1 MPQNKR
7 PLTFEEEGEPMSNAE
22 RVAKCLDLLAA
33 GLAPFVERE
42 LKPALAESSDAWFV
56 AAASRPGRP
65 VTHPGDVNPRDVSFL
80 LGCLKGYWDSVFSRT
95 LSRSDRSLVF
105 ELSDHRNRW
114 AHQEPFSTDDTYRV
128 LDSAERLLKAISAAE
143 AREVEREKSDLMRR
157 KFAAEARSEKRRGAA
172 IAVEGQPAAGLTPWR
187 EIVTPHKDVA
197 SGRYQQAEFAA
208 DLAQVAR
215 GEAST
220 EYGDPKEFYRRTF
233 ITDGLRKLL
242 LNAVL
247 RLQGA
252 GGDPVID
259 LQTNFGGGKTH
270 SMLALYHLVS
280 GAAPNEMAGVEEV
293 LAEVG
298 VNELPRAK
306 RAVIVGT
313 DVSPAQPRIPEAGL
327 ELRTIWG
334 ELAYQLGGREGY
346 AQVAQA
352 DATGTAP
359 GSGVLKSL
367 FESVG
372 PSLVLIDEWV
382 AYARQLYGKDGLAA
396 GSFDAH
402 FSFAQSLT
410 EAAKQCKN
418 VLLLVSIP
426 ASDIEIGGEGGQK
439 ALERLTNVVKRMES
453 PWSPATA
460 DEGFEIVRRRLFDD
474 ISDPELFRK
483 RDAVVKAFG
492 DMYRS
497 HKSEFPSETAEADYE
512 RRMEAAYPIHPNLFD
527 ILYNEWSTLERFQRT
542 RGVLRL
548 MASVIHEMWER
559 DDKSLLI
566 MPSGI
571 PMDAPAVQDELTH
584 YVERVWVPII
594 QSDVD
599 GPNSLPLKVDR
610 DNPALGRYSSTRR
623 VARTIYIGSAPT
635 HQATNRG
642 IGDQAIKLGCV
653 QPGEAP
659 ATFGDSLRRL
669 SDQSTY
675 LYVDGQRFWYST
687 TPTVTKLA
695 KDRASQQKLDM
706 VHLEIVNRLRAD
718 TERGPFAAK
727 HVAPEATGDIPD
739 EGEARV
745 VVLHPEQ
752 PHDSKTDDSP
762 ALTWA
767 RQILDNRGKSP
778 RRYRNML
785 VFLAP
790 DAKRLEELEDAVR
803 EYMAWTSILAEEE
816 ALNLDAFQRNQ
827 ATTKQA
833 QADDTVNHRI
843 LETYQWALVPSV
855 PREDPTGDV
864 RWEPIRVSGTEN
876 PATRVAKK
884 LMSEESLITEF
895 AGVRLAMELN
905 RVPLWRGDHVT
916 VKQVWEDFATY
927 LYLPRLRD
935 SKVVAGAVQD
945 GLSKITWE
953 QDTFAYAD
961 SYDERESR
969 YRGLSAGQQ
978 VNSVA
983 LDGVAVIVKPEVA
996 AEARGTYEIEGGG
1009 PVTGGGT
1016 PAGETSPIEGG
1027 GTTDGGMSP
1036 SPSESGPRRFF
1047 GSIDV
1052 SPERF
1057 SRDVQQIAENVVL
1070 HLQGQMGTKLK
1081 ITLDIEAELP
1091 DGAPDTVVR
1100 TVTENAR
1107 TLGFQTFG
1115 FED

>member
-1 MPQNKR
+1 MA
-7 PLTFEEEGEPMSNAE
+7 TTNAD
-22 RVAKCLDLLAA
+22 RVGNALRLLAE

-42 LKPALAESSDAWFV
+42 LAPKYDGSSEEWYV
-56 AAASRPGRP
+56 AAAARPGRP
-65 VTHPGDVNPRDVSFL
+65 SPRPDEVNTRDVSFL
-80 LGCLKGYWDSVFSRT
+80 LGCLKGYWDPIFSRI

-114 AHQEPFSTDDTYRV
+114 AHQESFSTDDTYRA
-128 LDSAERLLKAISAAE
+128 LDSAERLLKAISAPE
-143 AREVEREKSDLMRR
+143 AREVEKEKAELMRR
-157 KFAAEARSEKRRGAA
+157 KFAAEARAEKRKQAA
-172 IAVEGQPAAGLTPWR
+172 IAVEGQPAAGLSPWR
-187 EIVTPHKDVA
+187 EIVTPHRDVA

-215 GEAST
+215 GDAAS
-220 EYGDPKEFYRRTF
+220 EYGDPREFFRRTF
-233 ITDGLRKLL
+233 ITDGLHKMLK
-242 LNAVL
+242 NAAL
-247 RLQGA
+247 RLHGE
-252 GGDPVID
+252 GGDPVVD

-270 SMLALYHLVS
+270 SLLALYHLVS
-280 GAAPNEMAGVEEV
+280 GASPQELTGVEDILTE
-293 LAEVG
+293 AG
-298 VNELPRAK
+298 IKDLPEAK

-313 DVSPAQPRIPEAGL
+313 DVSPAQPRQTPDGV
-327 ELRTIWG
+327 ELRTLWG
-334 ELAYQLGGREGY
+334 ELAYQLGGRDGY
-346 AQVAQA
+346 EQVAQA

-359 GSGVLKSL
+359 GSGVLKKL

-372 PSLVLIDEWV
+372 PSLILIDEWV

-418 VLLLVSIP
+418 VLLVVSIP

-474 ISDPELFRK
+474 ITDPELFRK
-483 RDAVVKAFG
+483 RDAVIKAFG
-492 DMYRS
+492 EMYRS
-497 HKSEFPSETAEADYE
+497 HKNEFPSEAAEAEYE
-512 RRMEAAYPIHPNLFD
+512 RRMEAAYPIHPYLFD
-527 ILYNEWSTLERFQRT
+527 VLYNEWSTLDRFQRT

-571 PMDAPAVQDELTH
+571 PMDALAVQDELTH

-623 VARTIYIGSAPT
+623 VARTIYLGSAPT

-642 IGDQAIKLGCV
+642 IGDQTIKLGCV

-659 ATFGDSLRRL
+659 ATFGDALRRL

-695 KDRASQQKLDM
+695 KDRAAQQKLDM
-706 VHLEIVNRLRAD
+706 VHLEIVNRVRAD
-718 TERGPFAAK
+718 TQRGQFAAK
-727 HVAPEATGDIPD
+727 HVAPESTSDVPD
-739 EGEARV
+739 EAEARL
-745 VVLHPEQ
+745 VVLHPEH
-752 PHDSKTDDSP
+752 PHDSKSEDSEGL
-762 ALTWA
+762 AWA
-767 RQILDNRGKSP
+767 KEILDYRGNSP
-778 RRYRNML
+778 RSYRNML

-827 ATTKQA
+827 AKTKEA
-833 QADDTVNHRI
+833 QADDTVTHRI
-843 LETYQWALVPSV
+843 LETYQWTLVPSV
-855 PREDPTGDV
+855 PREDPTGEV
-864 RWEPIRVSGTEN
+864 HWETIRVSGIDN
-876 PATRVAKK
+876 PAERVAKK
-884 LMSEESLITEF
+884 LSTEESLITEF

-905 RVPLWRGDHVT
+905 RVPLWRGDDVT
-916 VKQVWEDFATY
+916 VKQLWEDFATY

-935 SKVVAGAVQD
+935 SSVLARAVQD

-961 SYDERESR
+961 SYDQDEGR
-969 YRGLSAGQQ
+969 YRGLTAGQQ
-978 VNSVA
+978 VNAVA
-983 LDGVAVIVKPEVA
+983 LDGVAVLLKPDVA
-996 AEARGTYEIEGGG
+996 AELKGKYDGDQEGLGPEAGSAGGSEILTDPPPDG
-1009 PVTGGGT
+1009 PDDS
-1016 PAGETSPIEGG
+1016 PAA
-1027 GTTDGGMSP
+1027 DV
-1036 SPSESGPRRFF
+1036 GPKRFF
-1047 GSIDV
+1047 GTTTV
-1052 SPERF
+1052 SAERF
-1057 SRDVQQIAENVVL
+1057 SRDVQQIAENVIV
-1070 HLQGQMGTKLK
+1070 HLQSQMGTELR
-1081 ITLDIEAELP
+1081 IRIDIEAEIP
-1091 DGAPDTVVR
+1091 DGAPDKIVR
-1100 TVTENAR
+1100 TVTENAG
-1107 TLGFQTFG
+1107 TLGFEAFG
-1115 FED
+1115 FEAE